1 MPFSLQ
7 FHCLIIYF
15 CKPSGLKNDTKT
27 NKMVLDGELQITMS
41 LPERC
46 IWSRCNHDL
55 IVHVNFIS
63 NVNNDDDEVCD
74 FDTVLCGS

>member
-1 MPFSLQ
+1 
-7 FHCLIIYF
+7 
-15 CKPSGLKNDTKT
+15 
-27 NKMVLDGELQITMS
+27 MVLDGELQITMS